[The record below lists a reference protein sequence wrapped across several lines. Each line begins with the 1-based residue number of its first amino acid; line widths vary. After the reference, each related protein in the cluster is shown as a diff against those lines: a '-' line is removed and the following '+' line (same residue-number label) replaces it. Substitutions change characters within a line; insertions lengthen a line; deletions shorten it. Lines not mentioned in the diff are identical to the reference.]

1 MPPRGHP
8 VEPDPMIPLLDPVA
22 RTVVAGAGQ
31 AREAGR
37 ALGRRVGAVAERED
51 VARYPVLVRALRNLA
66 GLPERPPH
74 ELALGAV
81 ALGIM
86 LATDSIVV
94 DLAANVVAVLF
105 VNHPH
110 ADPQR
115 ADGSAEEAV
124 AAR

>member
-1 MPPRGHP
+1 
-8 VEPDPMIPLLDPVA
+8 MIPLLDPV
-22 RTVVAGAGQ
+22 TQVVLAGAGQ

-37 ALGRRVGAVAERED
+37 ALGRRVDAVVERED
-51 VARYPVLVRALRNLA
+51 VAQYPVLVRALRNLA
-66 GLPERPPH
+66 GLPDRPPH
-74 ELALGAV
+74 ELALGVV

-110 ADPQR
+110 ADPQPT
-115 ADGSAEEAV
+115 DGSAEEAV
-124 AAR
+124 AAP